1 MNGTEQNPP
10 IERVIKLGCV
20 PRLVSFLP
28 QAGNPKLQ
36 FEAAWALTNIAS
48 GNSDQTMVLL
58 QFVRPIPYLLLI
70 SLSLSLY
77 VSYKQFDVGSGT
89 RICEAHVIDGFTN
102 P

>member
-58 QFVRPIPYLLLI
+58 QFVRPIPIPSLSPHILFSRYLYLLQTI
-70 SLSLSLY
+70 
-77 VSYKQFDVGSGT
+77 
-89 RICEAHVIDGFTN
+89 
-102 P
+102 